1 MKIKR
6 MIIAF
11 MVLLLA
17 CYAVAVNYINATHL
31 NKVDVTQI
39 NQVVKTVEK
48 EWLSLARNNDGNNA
62 GNEDST
68 MPRTGA
74 AEGLS
79 YQIALTSDENYQSL
93 VFEAIKNR
101 NTIMDLMDSSE
112 NGQPA
117 MIGKII
123 FLTDGNEEAAMK
135 RNLMAMIT
143 VAFLIVLI
151 MGYVVLGLVYT
162 SILRPF
168 GVMKEFA
175 KKIADGDLEFRLPMD
190 RGNYFGAFTESFDLM
205 REELRKARQG
215 EYQANISKKE
225 LVAELSH
232 DIKTPV
238 ATIKAIC
245 ELLEIKLATVKTAD
259 LTVSTAA
266 MTITESI
273 EKIAVI
279 DAKADTIDALISNLF
294 HATLEELE
302 ILKVNVSEQPSTVII
317 QMLKDMDSFGKIR
330 FKNDR
335 AECLIFCDPLRL
347 GQVID
352 NIISN
357 SYKYANTDID
367 IWFNLDKI
375 EKNLTI
381 KIKDYGAGVDPDEC
395 PLVCEKFFRGS
406 GETVQNTPG
415 SGLGLYLARQFMAGM
430 GGSIRCYNED
440 GFTVEL
446 DINVV

>member
-1 MKIKR
+1 MKIKKL
-6 MIIAF
+6 IIGF
-11 MVLLLA
+11 TVLLLA
-17 CYAVAVNYINATHL
+17 CYGGAISYINATYL
-31 NKVDVTQI
+31 NKMDVTQI

-48 EWLSLARNNDGNNA
+48 EWLSVDG
-62 GNEDST
+62 T
-68 MPRTGA
+68 IPRTGA

-79 YQIALTSDENYQSL
+79 YQITLTRDENYQSL

-123 FLTDGNEEAAMK
+123 FLADGSEEATMK
-135 RNLMAMIT
+135 RNLIAMIT
-143 VAFLIVLI
+143 ITFLIVL
-151 MGYVVLGLVYT
+151 MMVYVVLGLVYT

-168 GVMKEFA
+168 GVMKQFA
-175 KKIADGDLEFRLPMD
+175 RKIADGDLEFRLPMD

-245 ELLEIKLATVKTAD
+245 ELLQIKLAGVKPED
-259 LTVSTAA
+259 QQGSAA
-266 MTITESI
+266 TILTESI

-279 DAKADTIDALISNLF
+279 NTKADIIDALVSNLF

-302 ILKVNVSEQPSTVII
+302 MLKVIVSEQPSTVII
-317 QMLKDMDSFGKIR
+317 QMFKDMDSFGKIR
-330 FKNDR
+330 LKNDL
-335 AECLIFCDPLRL
+335 AECLIFSDPLRL
-347 GQVID
+347 SQVID

-357 SYKYANTDID
+357 SYKYADTDID
-367 IWFNLDKI
+367 ICFNLDKT
-375 EKNLTI
+375 EKKLIVT
-381 KIKDYGAGVDPDEC
+381 IKDYGDGVNPDEC

-406 GETVQNTPG
+406 GEMVQNTPG

-430 GGSIRCYNED
+430 GGGIRCYNED

-446 DINVV
+446 QINVV

>member
-1 MKIKR
+1 MKIR
-6 MIIAF
+6 NMVILFTVIIVGAY
-11 MVLLLA
+11 L
-17 CYAVAVNYINATHL
+17 VAITTINTS
-31 NKVDVTQI
+31 QI
-39 NQVVKTVEK
+39 NQVDITEINQVTKTIEQD
-48 EWLSLARNNDGNNA
+48 WNA
-62 GNEDST
+62 GDTKKSGTKGEL
-68 MPRTGA
+68 A
-74 AEGLS
+74 
-79 YQIALTSDENYQSL
+79 YQIALVTEETYQAVL
-93 VFEAIKNR
+93 FDAIKNHQ
-101 NTIMDLMDSSE
+101 TIIDLTKTAAD
-112 NGQPA
+112 GQQE
-117 MIGKII
+117 MLGKII
-123 FLTDGNEEAAMK
+123 FLTDGSEEATMK
-135 RNLMAMIT
+135 KNLTILIT
-143 VAFLIVLI
+143 LTF
-151 MGYVVLGLVYT
+151 GLVLLMVYLLLGKVHT
-162 SILRPF
+162 SILKPF
-168 GVMKEFA
+168 GVMKAFA

-245 ELLEIKLATVKTAD
+245 ELLEIKLATVKKED
-259 LTVSTAA
+259 LPGSTA
-266 MTITESI
+266 TTTLTESL

-279 DAKADTIDALISNLF
+279 DAKADIIDALISNLF

-302 ILKVNVSEQPSTVII
+302 MLKVNVSEQPSTVII
-317 QMLKDMDSFGKIR
+317 KMFKEMDNFGKIR
-330 FKNDR
+330 FKNDL

-352 NIISN
+352 NVLSN

-367 IWFNLDKI
+367 IWFDLDKTD
-375 EKNLTI
+375 KNLTI
-381 KIKDYGAGVDPDEC
+381 KIKDYGAGVEPDEC

-415 SGLGLYLARQFMAGM
+415 SGLGLYLARQFMAAM
-430 GGSIRCYNED
+430 GGRIRCYNEE

-446 DINVV
+446 GIRVV

>member
-6 MIIAF
+6 MIIGF
-11 MVLLLA
+11 TVLLLA
-17 CYAVAVNYINATHL
+17 CYVMAISYINATHL
-31 NKVDVTQI
+31 NQVDVTEI
-39 NQVVKTVEK
+39 NQVVKTIEK
-48 EWLSLARNNDGNNA
+48 EWLSVDRNNDGNIG
-62 GNEDST
+62 GNQDGT
-68 MPRTGA
+68 MSRTGEA
-74 AEGLS
+74 AGLT

-101 NTIMDLMDSSE
+101 NTSVDLLDSSE

-117 MIGKII
+117 MIGKIL
-123 FLTDGNEEAAMK
+123 FLTDGSEDAAMK
-135 RNLMAMIT
+135 RNLIVIIT
-143 VAFLIVLI
+143 MTFLIVLI
-151 MGYVVLGLVYT
+151 MVYVVLGLVHT

-168 GVMKEFA
+168 GVMEQFA
-175 KKIADGDLEFRLPMD
+175 RKIADGDLEFRLPMD

-245 ELLEIKLATVKTAD
+245 ELLEIKLAAVKPGDQQGSTVT
-259 LTVSTAA
+259 
-266 MTITESI
+266 TISESI

-279 DAKADTIDALISNLF
+279 DAKADIIDALISNLF

-302 ILKVNVSEQPSTVII
+302 MLKVNVSEQPSTVII
-317 QMLKDMDSFGKIR
+317 QMVRDMDSFGKIR
-330 FKNDR
+330 VKNDL

-347 GQVID
+347 SQVID

-357 SYKYANTDID
+357 SYKYAGTDID
-367 IWFNLDKI
+367 ICFNLDKT
-375 EKNLTI
+375 EKKLTVT
-381 KIKDYGAGVDPDEC
+381 IKDYGDGVNPDEC

-406 GETVQNTPG
+406 GEMVQNTPG

-446 DINVV
+446 QIKVV

>member
-1 MKIKR
+1 MKIR
-6 MIIAF
+6 NMVILFSVIMIAGY
-11 MVLLLA
+11 LA
-17 CYAVAVNYINATHL
+17 TITTIYATQINR
-31 NKVDVTQI
+31 VDVTEI
-39 NQVVKTVEK
+39 NSIVKTIEK
-48 EWLSLARNNDGNNA
+48 DWRDGDTIKS
-62 GNEDST
+62 G
-68 MPRTGA
+68 MFG
-74 AEGLS
+74 GMS
-79 YQIALTSDENYQSL
+79 YQIALFTDENYQALLFDS
-93 VFEAIKNR
+93 IKNR
-101 NTIMDLMDSSE
+101 QTIMDLTGTAAD
-112 NGQPA
+112 GQEEFL
-117 MIGKII
+117 GKII
-123 FLTDGNEEAAMK
+123 ILTDGSEEATMK
-135 RNLMAMIT
+135 RNLTILISLTFGLVMIM
-143 VAFLIVLI
+143 VYL
-151 MGYVVLGLVYT
+151 VLGLVHT
-162 SILRPF
+162 AILRPF
-168 GVMKEFA
+168 GVLKAFA
-175 KKIADGDLEFRLPMD
+175 RKIADGDLEFQLPMD

-245 ELLEIKLATVKTAD
+245 ELLEIKLATVKSED
-259 LTVSTAA
+259 LPGSTAA
-266 MTITESI
+266 TTLTESI

-279 DAKADTIDALISNLF
+279 DAKADIIDALISNLF

-302 ILKVNVSEQPSTVII
+302 MLKVNISEEPSTVII
-317 QMLKDMDSFGKIR
+317 KMLKEMDNFGKIQ
-330 FKNDR
+330 FKNDL

-357 SYKYANTDID
+357 SYKYADTDID
-367 IWFNLDKI
+367 IWFNLDKT

-381 KIKDYGAGVDPDEC
+381 TIKDYGPGINPDEC

-415 SGLGLYLARQFMAGM
+415 SGLGLYLARQFMVAM
-430 GGSIRCYNED
+430 GGSIRCYNEE

-446 DINVV
+446 GIRVV

>member
-1 MKIKR
+1 MKIR
-6 MIIAF
+6 RIIIAF
-11 MVLLLA
+11 TVLLLA
-17 CYAVAVNYINATHL
+17 CYTVAVSYINGTHL

-39 NQVVKTVEK
+39 NQVVKTIEK
-48 EWLSLARNNDGNNA
+48 EWTRYDGS
-62 GNEDST
+62 EDGT
-68 MPRTGA
+68 LPRTGEA
-74 AEGLS
+74 AGLT

-123 FLTDGNEEAAMK
+123 FLTDGSEEATMK
-135 RNLMAMIT
+135 RNLINMIT
-143 VAFLIVLI
+143 MSFLVVLI
-151 MGYVVLGLVYT
+151 MVYVVLRLVYT

-168 GVMKEFA
+168 GVMKQFA
-175 KKIADGDLEFRLPMD
+175 RKIADGDLEFRLPMD

-245 ELLEIKLATVKTAD
+245 ELLGIKLAGVNPEN
-259 LTVSTAA
+259 LPGSTAA
-266 MTITESI
+266 TTITESI

-279 DAKADTIDALISNLF
+279 DAKADIIDALISNLF

-302 ILKVNVSEQPSTVII
+302 MLKVNVSEQPSTVII
-317 QMLKDMDSFGKIR
+317 QMFRDMDSFGKIR
-330 FKNDR
+330 FKNDL

-347 GQVID
+347 SQVID

-357 SYKYANTDID
+357 SYKYADTDID
-367 IWFNLDKI
+367 IGFNLDKT
-375 EKNLTI
+375 EKKLTVT
-381 KIKDYGAGVDPDEC
+381 IKDYGEGVNPDEC

-406 GETVQNTPG
+406 GETVKNTPG

-440 GFTVEL
+440 GFTVAL
-446 DINVV
+446 SIKVV

>member
-1 MKIKR
+1 MKIR
-6 MIIAF
+6 NMAILFPLIILGAY
-11 MVLLLA
+11 LA
-17 CYAVAVNYINATHL
+17 AITIINTS
-31 NKVDVTQI
+31 QI
-39 NQVVKTVEK
+39 NQVDITEINQVAKTIEQDWYVGDTK
-48 EWLSLARNNDGNNA
+48 KS
-62 GNEDST
+62 
-68 MPRTGA
+68 GA
-74 AEGLS
+74 NGKLS
-79 YQIALTSDENYQSL
+79 YQIVLVTDENYQAL
-93 VFEAIKNR
+93 LYEGIRNR
-101 NTIMDLMDSSE
+101 QTIIDLTATAAD
-112 NGQPA
+112 GQQEQL
-117 MIGKII
+117 GKII
-123 FLTDGNEEAAMK
+123 FLTDGNEETALK
-135 RNLMAMIT
+135 RN
-143 VAFLIVLI
+143 LIVLI
-151 MGYVVLGLVYT
+151 TLTFGLVLLMVYLLLGKVHT
-162 SILRPF
+162 SILKPF
-168 GVMKEFA
+168 GVMKAFA

-245 ELLEIKLATVKTAD
+245 ELLEIKLATVKKED
-259 LTVSTAA
+259 LPGSTA
-266 MTITESI
+266 TTTLTESL

-279 DAKADTIDALISNLF
+279 DAKADIIDALISNLF

-302 ILKVNVSEQPSTVII
+302 MLKVNVSEQPSTVII
-317 QMLKDMDSFGKIR
+317 KMFKEMDHFGKIR
-330 FKNDR
+330 FKNDL

-352 NIISN
+352 NVLSN

-367 IWFNLDKI
+367 IWFDLDKTD
-375 EKNLTI
+375 KNLTI
-381 KIKDYGAGVDPDEC
+381 KIKDYGAGVEPDEC

-415 SGLGLYLARQFMAGM
+415 SGLGLYLARQFMAAM
-430 GGSIRCYNED
+430 GGSIRCYNEE

-446 DINVV
+446 DIRVV

>member
-1 MKIKR
+1 MKIR
-6 MIIAF
+6 NMVILFTVIIVGAY
-11 MVLLLA
+11 LA
-17 CYAVAVNYINATHL
+17 AITTINTS
-31 NKVDVTQI
+31 QI
-39 NQVVKTVEK
+39 NQVDITEINQVTKTIEQN
-48 EWLSLARNNDGNNA
+48 WNA
-62 GNEDST
+62 GDTKKSGTKGEL
-68 MPRTGA
+68 A
-74 AEGLS
+74 
-79 YQIALTSDENYQSL
+79 YQIALVTEETYQAVL
-93 VFEAIKNR
+93 FDAIKNHQ
-101 NTIMDLMDSSE
+101 TIIDLTKTAAD
-112 NGQPA
+112 GQQE
-117 MIGKII
+117 MLGKII
-123 FLTDGNEEAAMK
+123 FLTDGSEEATMK
-135 RNLMAMIT
+135 KNLTILIT
-143 VAFLIVLI
+143 LTF
-151 MGYVVLGLVYT
+151 GLVMIMVYLLLGRVHI
-162 SILRPF
+162 SILKPF
-168 GVMKEFA
+168 GVMKAFA

-245 ELLEIKLATVKTAD
+245 ELLEIKLATVKKED
-259 LTVSTAA
+259 LPGSTA
-266 MTITESI
+266 TTTLTESL

-279 DAKADTIDALISNLF
+279 DAKADIIDALISNLF

-302 ILKVNVSEQPSTVII
+302 MLKVNVSEQPSTVII
-317 QMLKDMDSFGKIR
+317 KMFKEMDHFGKIR
-330 FKNDR
+330 FKNDL

-352 NIISN
+352 NVLSN

-367 IWFNLDKI
+367 IWFDLDKTD
-375 EKNLTI
+375 KNLTI
-381 KIKDYGAGVDPDEC
+381 KIKDYGAGVEPDEC

-415 SGLGLYLARQFMAGM
+415 SGLGLYLARQFMAAM
-430 GGSIRCYNED
+430 GGSIRCYNEE

-446 DINVV
+446 DIRVV